1 MNRFFLFFFLAQLS
15 FLKAQ
20 QVNYIDFK
28 NGVADIKIYPET
40 QKVEGEITYKFDVL
54 QDADSLFVDAQNMHF
69 NSVFLDG
76 KKVKYKNTGTKL
88 VVYKRLKSKSNHLLQ
103 IKYKTN
109 PKKTMYFIDWEYNTS
124 EKGSSGKTLEGS
136 YLQAVEKQVW
146 TQGQGK
152 YTSNWLPSFDD
163 MNEKVEI
170 DLNITFHKDYK
181 VIANGKL
188 IKTEEK
194 DSLKTWHYDMIHPMS
209 SYLLALAIGDYDK
222 KTEYS
227 QSGIPIEMYYYPE
240 DSLKF
245 EPTYRYTKKIFDF
258 LEEEI
263 GVSYPWQNYKQIP
276 VKDFMYAGMENT
288 TVTIFSDTYVI
299 DSISFIDK
307 NYVNVNAHELAHQ
320 WFGNLVTEE
329 SGTHHWLHE
338 GFATYYALLAE
349 KEIFGNDYYYWQL
362 YQSSQQLIA
371 LSEQEKGE
379 SLLNPNASSLTF
391 YEKGAWA
398 LHILRQIV
406 GDESFKVAVKNY
418 LEKNKFKNVNTDDFL
433 YEVEE
438 ISKMDLTHF
447 KKKWLEQENMPHE
460 DIEQFFYKNVSED
473 SFIMDIANIEFSVE
487 RYIDSI
493 EGSGKDVID
502 ATMYYPAVE
511 KLLSK
516 VKNYKSANEYFLKAL
531 NTDNIQVRQAVASS
545 LDTIPVQLQKDF
557 ESLLKDKSYI
567 TIENALYKLW
577 LNFPDKRAEYL
588 KETKGI
594 TGFNDKNIRTMWLA
608 LALATPGFEDDDKQY
623 YFYELSEYTSP
634 VYHFEVR
641 QNAFSYLY
649 QIQAFTDQN
658 LKDLVNAGRHHSW
671 RFAKFS
677 GDLLSMLL
685 QNQDYKKRFVDLM
698 AELNE
703 DEANYLLKKIKN

>member
-1 MNRFFLFFFLAQLS
+1 MNRFILFFFLVQLP

-20 QVNYIDFK
+20 QVNHVDFK
-28 NGVADIKIYPET
+28 HGVADISIYPEI
-40 QKVEGEITYKFDVL
+40 QKVEGEIAYKFDVL
-54 QDADSLFVDAQNMHF
+54 QDVDSIFVDAQNMQF
-69 NSVFLDG
+69 TSVFLDG

-88 VVYKRLKSKSNHLLQ
+88 LVYKKLKSKSNHLLQ

-109 PKKTMYFIDWEYNTS
+109 PKKTMYFIDWEFNATEIYSANSTES
-124 EKGSSGKTLEGS
+124 LF
-136 YLQAVEKQVW
+136 LDAMEKQVW

-163 MNEKVEI
+163 MNEKVEF
-170 DLNITFHKDYK
+170 DMSITFHKNYE

-194 DSLKTWHYDMIHPMS
+194 DSLKTWHYDMANPMS
-209 SYLLALAIGDYDK
+209 SYLLALAIGEYDK

-227 QSGIPIEMYYYPE
+227 RSGIPIEMYFYPE

-263 GVSYPWQNYKQIP
+263 GVPYPWQNYKQIP
-276 VKDFMYAGMENT
+276 VKDFLYAGMENT
-288 TVTIFSDTYVI
+288 TATIFSDSFVI

-320 WFGNLVTEE
+320 WFGDLVTEE

-349 KEIFGNDYYYWQL
+349 KEIFGDDYYFWKL

-371 LSEQEKGE
+371 LSEQGRGE
-379 SLLNPNASSLTF
+379 SLLNPNATSLTF

-398 LHILRQIV
+398 LHILRQTV
-406 GDESFKVAVKNY
+406 GNEAFKSAVKTY
-418 LEKNKFKNVNTDDFL
+418 LEKNQFKNVTTNDFISV
-433 YEVEE
+433 VEE
-438 ISKMDLTHF
+438 ISKTDLSHF
-447 KKKWLEQENMPHE
+447 KEKWFEHENMPHE
-460 DIEQFFYKNVSED
+460 DVEQFFYKNVAKD
-473 SFIMDIANIEFSVE
+473 SFIINIANIEFSVE

-493 EGSGKDVID
+493 EDSGKDIID

-516 VKNYKSANEYFLKAL
+516 VKNYKSANDYFLKAL
-531 NTDNIQVRQAVASS
+531 NTNNIQIRQVVASI
-545 LDTIPVQLQKDF
+545 LDTIPAHLQKGF

-567 TIENALYKLW
+567 TLENALYKLW
-577 LNFPDKRAEYL
+577 LNFPEKRVQYL

-594 TGFNDKNIRTMWLA
+594 IGFNDKNIRTMWLA
-608 LALATPGFEDDDKQY
+608 LALATPGFEDDHKQY
-623 YFYELSEYTSP
+623 YFYELSGYTSP

-658 LKDLVNAGRHHSW
+658 LKDLVDAGRHHSW

-677 GDLLSMLL
+677 GDLLDMLL

-698 AELNE
+698 AGLNE
-703 DEANYLLKKIKN
+703 DESNYLLKKIKN